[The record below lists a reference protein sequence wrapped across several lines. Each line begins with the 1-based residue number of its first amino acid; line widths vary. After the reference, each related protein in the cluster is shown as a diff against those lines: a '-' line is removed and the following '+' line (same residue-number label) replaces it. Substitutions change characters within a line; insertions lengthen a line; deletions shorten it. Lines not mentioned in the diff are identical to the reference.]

1 MAIYS
6 VGRRRVIVALL
17 LTLVLLLT
25 LDLRG
30 NVVIERFRDGF
41 ATAMSPVESA
51 TDVVTTPAARTWN
64 GVTRYDDLERENQ
77 ALQDELDRLIGTQAS
92 YRLAVEEAAELKALL
107 SLQALAG
114 IPTEVA
120 KVVGASSNNLDQVI
134 EIDKGSLSG
143 FKVGMPVVNQAGLI
157 GKITDVTLNTSKV
170 MLITDSRYA
179 VPVRVQGAPEADL
192 GPPDTRPSGRTN
204 DELEDLVTTTLVTD
218 VLATESSLPQNEAAP
233 TPGQDGDA
241 DADDVPVGATPE
253 NPDAVDDPDALDP
266 AVPADPDDP
275 LAGSPTTDVTT
286 TTTEPIVTTT
296 AVVPDLP
303 AKEFGALEGRGRG
316 LIPQIR
322 FLQDNP
328 SLAVLQEG
336 DLVVTA
342 GGFDS
347 LAPPDIPIGVV
358 INRADRSGPGGPL
371 LDVQPYA
378 DVTRLNFVRVVKYTP
393 LSEVEQE

>member
-1 MAIYS
+1 M
-6 VGRRRVIVALL
+6 ALL
-17 LTLVLLLT
+17 LTLILLLT

-30 NVVIERFRDGF
+30 NAVLDRVRDGF

-51 TDVVTTPAARTWN
+51 TDVVTTPLGRAWN
-64 GVTRYDDLERENQ
+64 GITGYDDLERENE
-77 ALQDELDRLIGTQAS
+77 ALQDDLDRLIGTQAS

-107 SLQALAG
+107 SLQSLAG

-120 KVVGASSNNLDQVI
+120 KVVGASANNLDQVI

-157 GKITDVTLNTSKV
+157 GKITEVTLSTAKV
-170 MLITDSRYA
+170 MLITDSRYV
-179 VPVRVQGAPEADL
+179 VPVRVQGAPAADP
-192 GPPDTRPSGRTN
+192 GPVDTRPSGRTN
-204 DELEDLVTTTLVTD
+204 EELEDLVTTTLVTD
-218 VLATESSLPQNEAAP
+218 VLASASTLPQF
-233 TPGQDGDA
+233 GDA
-241 DADDVPVGATPE
+241 AETGDDAAESGDVPVNATPTT
-253 NPDAVDDPDALDP
+253 LDP
-266 AVPADPDDP
+266 AEPGALDLVTPVD
-275 LAGSPTTDVTT
+275 GESVESSTTTTT
-286 TTTEPIVTTT
+286 TTTE
-296 AVVPDLP
+296 VPTELL

-358 INRADRSGPGGPL
+358 VNRADRSGPGGPL

-378 DVTRLNFVRVVKYTP
+378 DVTRLNYLRVVKYTP

>member
-1 MAIYS
+1 MAIYT

-30 NVVIERFRDGF
+30 NPILDRVRDGF
-41 ATAMSPVESA
+41 ARAMEPVESA
-51 TDVVTTPAARTWN
+51 TDVVTTPLSRAWH

-77 ALQDELDRLIGTQAS
+77 ALQDQLDRLVGTQATA
-92 YRLAVEEAAELKALL
+92 RLAVEEAAELKALL
-107 SLQALAG
+107 SLNSLAG

-120 KVVGASSNNLDQVI
+120 KVVGASSNNLDQII
-134 EIDKGSLSG
+134 EIDIGSARG
-143 FKVGMPVVNQAGLI
+143 VRVGMPVVNQAGLI
-157 GKITDVTLNTSKV
+157 GKITNVTDNTAKV

-179 VPVRVQGAPEADL
+179 VPVRVQAAPEADL
-192 GPPDTRPSGRTN
+192 GPTDTRPSGRTN
-204 DELEDLVTTTLVTD
+204 DELEDLVTTSTGPTTTLVTD
-218 VLATESSLPQNEAAP
+218 VLASESSLPQNDGSIAGDVAP
-233 TPGQDGDA
+233 V
-241 DADDVPVGATPE
+241 DDLDPSGVPVNATPTTLDPNDPE
-253 NPDAVDDPDALDP
+253 NLDP
-266 AVPADPDDP
+266 AIPVDGVVVD
-275 LAGSPTTDVTT
+275 STT
-286 TTTEPIVTTT
+286 TTTTITPE
-296 AVVPDLP
+296 LP
-303 AKEFGALEGRGRG
+303 AKEFGGLEGRGRG

-378 DVTRLNFVRVVKYTP
+378 DVTRLNFLRVVLYTP

>member
-25 LDLRG
+25 VDSRG
-30 NVVIERFRDGF
+30 NAVLDRVRDSF
-41 ATAMSPVESA
+41 ARVMSPVESA
-51 TDVVTTPAARTWN
+51 TDVVTTPLGRVWN
-64 GVTRYDDLERENQ
+64 GITRYEDLERENQ
-77 ALQDELDRLIGTQAS
+77 ALQDEVDRLIGTQAT
-92 YRLAVEEAAELKALL
+92 YRLAVEQAAELNALL
-107 SLQALAG
+107 NLQSLAG

-120 KVVGASSNNLDQVI
+120 KVVGAASNNLDQII
-134 EIDKGSLSG
+134 EIDIGRSRG
-143 FKVGMPVVNQAGLI
+143 VRVGMPVVNQAGLI
-157 GKITDVTLNTSKV
+157 GKITEITDNTAQV
-170 MLITDSRYA
+170 MLITDSRYV
-179 VPVRVQGAPEADL
+179 VPVRVQAAPEADL
-192 GPPDTRPSGRTN
+192 GPSDTRPSGRTN
-204 DELEDLVTTTLVTD
+204 EELEASLTTTTLVTD
-218 VLATESSLPQNEAAP
+218 VLATDTTLPQSSP
-233 TPGQDGDA
+233 LPDPGGQDDESE
-241 DADDVPVGATPE
+241 V
-253 NPDAVDDPDALDP
+253 VDETVTTGVTTTTLNVDALPP
-266 AVPADPDDP
+266 AVPADGSAIDP
-275 LAGSPTTDVTT
+275 EIPIDGTPGTT
-286 TTTEPIVTTT
+286 TTTTL
-296 AVVPDLP
+296 PDLP

-328 SLAVLQEG
+328 SLSVLQEG

-378 DVTRLNFVRVVKYTP
+378 DVTRLNFVRVVLYTP
-393 LSEVEQE
+393 LSEVERE

>member
-30 NVVIERFRDGF
+30 NPVLDRMRDGF
-41 ATAMSPVESA
+41 SRAMSPIESA
-51 TDVVTTPAARTWN
+51 TDVVTIPLGRAWN
-64 GVTRYDDLERENQ
+64 GVTRYDDLEQENQ

-92 YRLAVEEAAELKALL
+92 YRLAVEEAAELKALF
-107 SLQALAG
+107 SLESLG
-114 IPTEVA
+114 SIPTAVA
-120 KVVGASSNNLDQVI
+120 KVVGASSNNLDQII
-134 EIDKGSLSG
+134 EINIGGSRG
-143 FKVGMPVVNQAGLI
+143 VRVGMPVVNQAGLI
-157 GKITDVTLNTSKV
+157 GKITSITDNTAKV
-170 MLITDSRYA
+170 MLITDSRYV
-179 VPVRVQGAPEADL
+179 VPVRVQAAPPADL
-192 GPPDTRPSGRTN
+192 GPTDTRPSGQTN
-204 DELEDLVTTTLVTD
+204 AELEDLVTTTTAPATTLVTD
-218 VLATESSLPQNEAAP
+218 VLATDSTLPQNDTGVTGAASDAVSP
-233 TPGQDGDA
+233 EGDGGE
-241 DADDVPVGATPE
+241 VPVNATPTTLDPTDPE
-253 NPDAVDDPDALDP
+253 NLDP
-266 AVPADPDDP
+266 AQPVDGD
-275 LAGSPTTDVTT
+275 TTGDTVETT
-286 TTTEPIVTTT
+286 TTTTTS
-296 AVVPDLP
+296 PDLP

-316 LIPQIR
+316 RIPQIR

-371 LDVQPYA
+371 LDVEPYA
-378 DVTRLNFVRVVKYTP
+378 DVTRLNFLRVVLYTP

>member
-1 MAIYS
+1 MAIYT

-17 LTLVLLLT
+17 LTLILLLT

-30 NVVIERFRDGF
+30 NAVLDRARDGF
-41 ATAMSPVESA
+41 ASVMSPVESA
-51 TDVVTTPAARTWN
+51 TAVVTTPIERAWN
-64 GVTRYDDLERENQ
+64 GVLNYDDLERENQ
-77 ALQDELDRLIGTQAS
+77 ALQDDFDRLIGTQAS

-107 SLQALAG
+107 SLQSLAG

-157 GKITDVTLNTSKV
+157 GKITEVTLSTAKV
-170 MLITDSRYA
+170 MLITDSRYV
-179 VPVRVQGAPEADL
+179 VPVRVQAAPAADL
-192 GPPDTRPSGRTN
+192 GPTDTTPSGQPA
-204 DELEDLVTTTLVTD
+204 DGSGDLAEETGGPTTTVVTD
-218 VLATESSLPQNEAAP
+218 VLATDSTLPQGGEFP
-233 TPGQDGDA
+233 A
-241 DADDVPVGATPE
+241 DSTSTTLNLDDLE
-253 NPDAVDDPDALDP
+253 P
-266 AVPADPDDP
+266 AVPGDGDEGDLIDAVE
-275 LAGSPTTDVTT
+275 TTSTT
-286 TTTEPIVTTT
+286 TTTTTIV
-296 AVVPDLP
+296 VDLR

-328 SLAVLQEG
+328 SLSVLVEG

-378 DVTRLNFVRVVKYTP
+378 DVTRLNFLRVVKYTP
-393 LSEVEQE
+393 LSEVEPLSEAEEE

>member
-1 MAIYS
+1 MAIYT

-30 NVVIERFRDGF
+30 NPVLDRVRDGF
-41 ATAMSPVESA
+41 ARAMAPIESA
-51 TDVVTTPAARTWN
+51 TDVITTPVSRAWN
-64 GVTRYDDLERENQ
+64 GVTQYDDLERENE
-77 ALQDELDRLIGTQAS
+77 ALQDQLDRLIGTQATA
-92 YRLAVEEAAELKALL
+92 RLSVEEAAELKALL
-107 SLQALAG
+107 SLNSLAG

-120 KVVGASSNNLDQVI
+120 KVVGASSNNLDQII
-134 EIDKGSLSG
+134 EIDIGRTRG
-143 FKVGMPVVNQAGLI
+143 VRVGMPVVNQAGLI
-157 GKITDVTLNTSKV
+157 GKITSVTDNTAKV
-170 MLITDSRYA
+170 MLITDSRYV
-179 VPVRVQGAPEADL
+179 VPVRVQAAPAADL
-192 GPPDTRPSGRTN
+192 GPTDTRPSGRTN
-204 DELEDLVTTTLVTD
+204 EELEDLVATTLVTD
-218 VLATESSLPQNEAAP
+218 VLASESSLPQN
-233 TPGQDGDA
+233 DGANGDPA
-241 DADDVPVGATPE
+241 S
-253 NPDAVDDPDALDP
+253 VDDPTSGDLPVNATSTTLDP
-266 AVPADPDDP
+266 NDVESPAGALPVD
-275 LAGSPTTDVTT
+275 GEVIETT
-286 TTTEPIVTTT
+286 TTTT
-296 AVVPDLP
+296 VPNLT

-358 INRADRSGPGGPL
+358 VNRADRSGPGGPL

-378 DVTRLNFVRVVKYTP
+378 DVTRLNFLRVVLYTP
-393 LSEVEQE
+393 LSEVERE

>member
-1 MAIYS
+1 MAIYT

-30 NVVIERFRDGF
+30 NPVLDRVRDGF
-41 ATAMSPVESA
+41 ARAMEPIESA
-51 TDVVTTPAARTWN
+51 TDVITTPVSRAWN
-64 GVTRYDDLERENQ
+64 GVTQYDDLERENQ
-77 ALQDELDRLIGTQAS
+77 ALQDQLDRLIGTQATA
-92 YRLAVEEAAELKALL
+92 RLSVEEAAELKALL
-107 SLQALAG
+107 SLNSLAG

-120 KVVGASSNNLDQVI
+120 KVVGASSNNLDQII
-134 EIDKGSLSG
+134 EIDIGRTRG
-143 FKVGMPVVNQAGLI
+143 VRVGMPVVNQAGLI
-157 GKITDVTLNTSKV
+157 GKITSVTDNTAKV
-170 MLITDSRYA
+170 MLITDSRYV
-179 VPVRVQGAPEADL
+179 VPVRVQAAPEADL
-192 GPPDTRPSGRTN
+192 GPTDTRPSGRTN
-204 DELEDLVTTTLVTD
+204 EELEDLVASTLVTD
-218 VLATESSLPQNEAAP
+218 VLASESSLPQND
-233 TPGQDGDA
+233 GSNGDA
-241 DADDVPVGATPE
+241 ASVDDPAPADVPVNATPTT
-253 NPDAVDDPDALDP
+253 LDP
-266 AVPADPDDP
+266 NDPEDVAAVLPVD
-275 LAGSPTTDVTT
+275 GDVIEPTT
-286 TTTEPIVTTT
+286 TTTTTT
-296 AVVPDLP
+296 PTTVPNLT

-316 LIPQIR
+316 LVPQIR

-378 DVTRLNFVRVVKYTP
+378 DVTRLNFLRVVLYTP